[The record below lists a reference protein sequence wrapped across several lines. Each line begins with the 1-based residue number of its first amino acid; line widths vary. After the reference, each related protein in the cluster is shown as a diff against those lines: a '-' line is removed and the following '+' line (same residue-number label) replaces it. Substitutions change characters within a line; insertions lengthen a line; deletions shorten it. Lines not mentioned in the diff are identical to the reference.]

1 MSEEPASVAAWREQG
16 RIVEVER
23 HQVFVLDTGPKGEG
37 TPLLIFHGFPTSSH
51 DWHLALP
58 LLAAPRRVVPFDFLG
73 YGLSDKPPKYSYSLF
88 EQADLALAV
97 CRSVGLESCHLL
109 AHDMGT
115 SVACEWMARRERGL
129 LPVDVRSL
137 TLSNGSAHIELAKL
151 TPSQRVLRSPLGPL
165 FARNAR
171 FGTFRWQLRR
181 ILGKPVADEE
191 LEAMWFLMTRADGR
205 HRMVQIMSYIA
216 ERFRFWDRW
225 IGALTRLHDLPVQVL
240 WGTEDPVAVTAIADQ
255 LVAEI
260 PDAVDVRLNGLGHYP
275 QVEDPAAVADAMNS
289 WLAPDEAASS
299 PSGD

>member
-1 MSEEPASVAAWREQG
+1 MSTEPASVAAWRDRG
-16 RIVEVER
+16 RLVEIDR
-23 HQVFVLDTGPKGEG
+23 RRVFVLDTGPPAGPG
-37 TPLLIFHGFPTSSH
+37 ADATPLLVFHGFPTSSH

-58 LLAAPRRVVPFDFLG
+58 LLAEHRRVVLFDFLG
-73 YGLSDKPPKYSYSLF
+73 YGLSDKPADYSYSLF
-88 EQADLALAV
+88 EQADLAIAV
-97 CRSVGLESCHLL
+97 CRAVDLQPCHLL

-115 SVACEWMARRERGL
+115 SVACEWMARRERDL

-165 FARNAR
+165 FSRNAR
-171 FGTFRWQLRR
+171 YGTFRWQLRR

-191 LEAMWFLMTRADGR
+191 LEAMWFLMTREDGR
-205 HRMVQIMSYIA
+205 ARMVQIMSYIA

-240 WGTEDPVAVTAIADQ
+240 WGTQDPVAVPAIADQ

-260 PDAVDVRLNGLGHYP
+260 PDAVDVRLHGLGHYP
-275 QVEDPAAVADAMNS
+275 QVEDPAAVASAMNS
-289 WLAPDEAASS
+289 WLARDD
-299 PSGD
+299 PST